1 MASGLL
7 LLLVTGY
14 LRRSRM
20 PVSSQVKSL
29 MLSVRVIYHGI
40 CSRTPVTWTHITLTP
55 PLTQTTCTIKLPFS
69 SELTSLFSHFYL
81 VNSNSDNSNSSLT
94 QTVAFFFWSKF
105 TRSLE
110 FWFLQQLSPMP
121 TEISHWLQWT
131 DHVWQSFPNL
141 KSHTYIQNTVH
152 IIIRMHNYVTVSV
165 EISLI
170 CAALYTE
177 MLKNQLLLIWKI

>member
-1 MASGLL
+1 MLYLEDLKRATPSVLIWKLMWISLFFFSSDAPLKNPSFPKWFLQSSPSWMSSMASGLL

-29 MLSVRVIYHGI
+29 MLSVRVIYHSI

-55 PLTQTTCTIKLPFS
+55 PLNQTTCTIKLPFS

-121 TEISHWLQWT
+121 TEISH
-131 DHVWQSFPNL
+131 
-141 KSHTYIQNTVH
+141 
-152 IIIRMHNYVTVSV
+152 
-165 EISLI
+165 
-170 CAALYTE
+170 
-177 MLKNQLLLIWKI
+177 